1 MMSEKR
7 LDAIKS
13 EKKSLTKKQ
22 EDLYQRQRTCER
34 LTDGIGSYFRKN
46 QRLMQ
51 KTREL
56 FRKNDDSRVFD
67 EVYALF
73 TQDSGQ
79 TMMALGDEKR
89 TLKRQ
94 QHLLE
99 EQKQALVKEEKK
111 LDSREKLDE
120 H

>member
-13 EKKSLTKKQ
+13 EKKNVTKKQ

-34 LTDGIGSYFRKN
+34 LNDGIGSYFRKN

-56 FRKNDDSRVFD
+56 FAR
-67 EVYALF
+67 
-73 TQDSGQ
+73 
-79 TMMALGDEKR
+79 MMTVEFSMKFMLYLHEIQGKR
-89 TLKRQ
+89 
-94 QHLLE
+94 
-99 EQKQALVKEEKK
+99 
-111 LDSREKLDE
+111 
-120 H
+120 

>member
-1 MMSEKR
+1 MRDQRAADIRIEQKR
-7 LDAIKS
+7 
-13 EKKSLTKKQ
+13 LTKKQ
-22 EDLYQRQRTCER
+22 EDLYQRQRACER
-34 LTDGIGSYFRKN
+34 LTDGIGSYFRRN

-111 LDSREKLDE
+111 LDSREELDE